1 MKKLRFE
8 KLELLSS
15 KEQKARLVEFH
26 PDMTVIIGA
35 NDVGKSSIIKSLY
48 WAFGAEPA
56 KIHPSWVK
64 AHVMAA
70 VSFTVDDVPYKII
83 RIFDSFGVFDGNSN
97 LLLSTSQVTNE
108 LAPFIG
114 RLLDF
119 GLIFTNRQGN
129 PEIPPPAFAFLP
141 FYIDQ
146 DGGWTK
152 PLDSFSKLGQYTD
165 FRKALLEFHTG
176 ILPNEYY
183 ELDAKRRAKLIDQKL
198 LEADRTVVR
207 KAIERFRLQ
216 PAFDGMEL
224 SIEGHERAIE
234 NLLLKLRDLRQ
245 LRQERAKAF
254 ADVLDQRVAIDQQVK
269 VVRASITEMGKDIS
283 FAGEL
288 PDQVYCPTCG
298 TTHANDFAN
307 RYRIIEDREA
317 CFQFLI
323 ESQQRLAALAR
334 QAEAAEA
341 QIRSTD
347 VALREVQASLDAKRG
362 DVTLQQVIDSRSR
375 VIAASMFESQIAD
388 IDKAIGTIVGEISEI
403 VDGMAKL
410 KDKSRRDTIVND
422 YTKHMLAYLE
432 YLDVVNF
439 DVEQVS
445 NIPATISDTGSDLP
459 RSILAYFL
467 AIVKTIYIHSTS
479 VLAPIIIDSPNQQDQ
494 DRVNVGS
501 MIDLI
506 SLSRPKSAQVI
517 LGTVSLHDRTI
528 ESGKIIEFTEKKS
541 VLRKDEY
548 ESVLASVRPL
558 RNKLVFDRLKN

>member
-1 MKKLRFE
+1 MKRLRFE

-70 VSFTVDDVPYKII
+70 VTFTVDDVPYKIL
-83 RIFDSFGVFDGNSN
+83 RIFDSFGVFDGNGN
-97 LLLSTSQVTNE
+97 LLLSTSQVTSE

-114 RLLDF
+114 QILNF

-183 ELDAKRRAKLIDQKL
+183 ELDAKRRAKLIDQKA
-198 LEADRTVVR
+198 LEADRAVVR
-207 KAIERFRLQ
+207 KAIERFKLQ
-216 PAFDGMEL
+216 PAFDGVEL
-224 SIEGHERAIE
+224 SMDGHERAIE
-234 NLLLKLRDLRQ
+234 RLLLKLRDLQ
-245 LRQERAKAF
+245 QARQERAKAF
-254 ADVLDQRVAIDQQVK
+254 ADVLDQRLAIDQQVK
-269 VVRASITEMGKDIS
+269 VVRASITEMEKDIS
-283 FAGEL
+283 FAGDL
-288 PDQVYCPTCG
+288 SDQIYCPTCG
-298 TTHANDFAN
+298 TTHDNDFAN
-307 RYRIIEDREA
+307 RYGIIEDREA

-323 ESQQRLAALAR
+323 ESQQKLTALAR
-334 QAEAAEA
+334 QAGAAEA
-341 QIRSTD
+341 QIRNTD
-347 VALREVQASLDAKRG
+347 AALREVQASLDAKRG
-362 DVTLQQVIDSRSR
+362 AVTLQQVIDSRSR

-388 IDKAIGTIVGEISEI
+388 IDKAIGTILGEILDIAE
-403 VDGMAKL
+403 GMAKL
-410 KDKSRRDTIVND
+410 KDKSRRDAIVKD
-422 YTKHMLAYLE
+422 YTDCMLSYLAH
-432 YLDVVNF
+432 LDVVNF

-445 NIPATISDTGSDLP
+445 RIPATISDTGSDLP

-467 AIVKTIYIHSTS
+467 AIVKTIYTHSTS

-494 DRVNVGS
+494 DKVNVGS

-506 SLSRPKSAQVI
+506 VLSRPEFGQVI
-517 LGTVSLHDRTI
+517 LGTVSLHDRAI
-528 ESGKIIEFTEKKS
+528 KSGKIIEFTEKES
-541 VLRKDEY
+541 VLREDEY
-548 ESVLASVRPL
+548 DSVLASILPY
-558 RNKLVFDRLKN
+558 RNKLIAERLRT